1 MSTTLKAT
9 DASEIH
15 PATNRRPSDPPPG
28 NRTCHT
34 AETLRGA
41 EPSPPESG
49 KESAASADWHL
60 IQRMMQDVLGDDK
73 WPKGRSIDGKAQLDE
88 TENGEPLWRVGHQS
102 YRILRCEPHGTEELI
117 EAGPT
122 KIRRIGSGMILEEY
136 GIVPK
141 KAQPEPPPNH
151 STERDASNIRR
162 RGARRRSTARSSA
175 TGPRLRSSN

>member
-9 DASEIH
+9 DASDIH
-15 PATNRRPSDPPPG
+15 PGTNRRPSEPPPG

-34 AETLRGA
+34 AERLRGV
-41 EPSPPESG
+41 ESSPPESG

-102 YRILRCEPHGTEELI
+102 YRILRYEPHGAEELI
-117 EAGPT
+117 EAGPA

-136 GIVPK
+136 GIVTK
-141 KAQPEPPPNH
+141 GAQPEPSSSH
-151 STERDASNIRR
+151 STERDASDIRR
-162 RGARRRSTARSSA
+162 RGARRRSTSRSSA
-175 TGPRLRSSN
+175 TTPRLRRA